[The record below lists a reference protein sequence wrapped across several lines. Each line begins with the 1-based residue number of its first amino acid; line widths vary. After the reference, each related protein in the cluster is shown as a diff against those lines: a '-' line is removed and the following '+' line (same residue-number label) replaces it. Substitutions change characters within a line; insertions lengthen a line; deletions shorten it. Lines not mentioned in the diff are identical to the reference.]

1 MVFRESLNTLLIHKR
16 LTVYPQPY
24 IQRFWVPIRGLPSA
38 LFADAEAAENDTEQ
52 IVSREFAGDQA
63 KCLLGQAEFFGE

>member
-1 MVFRESLNTLLIHKR
+1 
-16 LTVYPQPY
+16 
-24 IQRFWVPIRGLPSA
+24 VPIRVLPSA

-63 KCLLGQAEFFGE
+63 KCLLRQAEFFGE